1 MNLLI
6 VEDNQQMRRMIKQVV
21 GDLALQMHECGDGS
35 EALPAYTRHRPDWV
49 LMDVRMKEMDGIC
62 ATRQIKSVFPE
73 ANIMIVTDYDDDA
86 LREEARLAGARAYV
100 VKENL
105 QDVRRIL
112 CAPDS
117 SDL

>member
-1 MNLLI
+1 
-6 VEDNQQMRRMIKQVV
+6 MRLMIKSVI
-21 GDLALQMHECGDGS
+21 GDLAAETHECSDGV
-35 EALPAYTRHRPDWV
+35 EALPAYALHRPDWV
-49 LMDVRMKEMDGIC
+49 LMDVRMKEMDGLC

-73 ANIMIVTDYDDDA
+73 ANIMIVTDYDDDM
-86 LREEARLAGARAYV
+86 LREEARLAGACAYV

-105 QDVRRIL
+105 QDMRRIL